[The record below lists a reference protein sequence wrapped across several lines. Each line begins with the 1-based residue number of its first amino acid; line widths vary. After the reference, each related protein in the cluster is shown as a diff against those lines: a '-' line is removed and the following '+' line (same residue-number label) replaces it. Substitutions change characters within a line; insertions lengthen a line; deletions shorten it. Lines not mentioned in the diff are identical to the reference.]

1 MCGIFGML
9 NRYTSKYSY
18 TQDFINNA
26 FQKGKKRGPETS
38 QYKIINEFTE
48 FGFHRLAINGINDE
62 SSQPLCIDNCILIC
76 NGEIYNYKE
85 LYDLLAS
92 KNIYPK
98 TDSDCEVIIHLY
110 KLFGIHDTLLKLNG
124 EFAFALYDVQQK
136 TFHLSRDPIGV
147 RPLYTI
153 GYMDQD
159 EGELIM
165 FGSEIKML
173 QPFMN
178 SYMQLKHFTPG
189 TVLTLTEN
197 NNKWCIIKSAVQYF
211 SPYNYDLHKNGCK
224 CFNCSRRY
232 MINIAAENNDNTPIL
247 KLINTTLHACVKRR
261 VTTSDR
267 PIACLLS
274 GGLDSSL
281 ITALV
286 SKYYK
291 KGQLETYSIGMP
303 GSEDL
308 KYSQIVADHIGTKH
322 TQIVMSEQD
331 FFDAIPEVIESIE
344 SYDTTSV
351 RASVG
356 NYLVSKYIA
365 EHSDAKVI
373 FNGDG
378 SDEITGGYMYFHK
391 APNSKEF
398 NDECYRLLEDI
409 HYFAVLRSDK
419 SFASNGLEP
428 RTPFLDKEF
437 INAFMSIPQEIRF
450 HPGNNQCEKYLL
462 RAAFDCDNLLPSQ
475 VLWRTKEAFSDG
487 VSSQKKSWYQIID
500 DKITQSYGDVNF
512 IETPYNPP
520 STREQRYYRM
530 IFEGHYPDCGYIV
543 PYFWMPRFVKNA
555 SDSSARTL
563 AIYNDLNK

>member
-1 MCGIFGML
+1 MCGIFGIL
-9 NRYTSKYSY
+9 NRKTAKYSY
-18 TQDFINNA
+18 QHDFINHA
-26 FQKGKKRGPETS
+26 FQRGKKRGPETS
-38 QYKIINEFTE
+38 QYKIINAFTE
-48 FGFHRLAINGINDE
+48 FGFHRLAINGLNDQA
-62 SSQPLCIDNCILIC
+62 SQPLCVDNCVLIC

-85 LYDLLAS
+85 LYEHLAT

-98 TDSDCEVIIHLY
+98 TDSDCEIIIHMY
-110 KLFGIHDTLLKLNG
+110 KQYGIHDTLLKLNG
-124 EFAFALYDVQQK
+124 EFAFALYDLK
-136 TFHLSRDPIGV
+136 NGTLHLARDPIGV
-147 RPLYTI
+147 RPLYTA
-153 GYMDQD
+153 GYFDQN
-159 EGELIM
+159 EGEMVI
-165 FGSEIKML
+165 FGSEMKML

-178 SYMQLKHFTPG
+178 SYMHIEQFKPG
-189 TVLTLTEN
+189 TFLTFTEN
-197 NNKWCIIKSAVQYF
+197 NNKWRIINTEVQYYK
-211 SPYNYDLHKNGCK
+211 PYNHDLHPKGCE
-224 CFNCSRRY
+224 CFNCCRRY
-232 MINIAAENNDNTPIL
+232 MMNVTITNDDTRPIL
-247 KLINTTLHACVKRR
+247 KLISNTLSECVKRR

-308 KYSQIVADHIGTKH
+308 KYSQLVADHLGTKH
-322 TQIVMSEQD
+322 TQIVMTEQQ
-331 FFDAIPEVIESIE
+331 FFDAIPEVIEAIE

-365 EHSDAKVI
+365 EHSEAKVI

-391 APNSKEF
+391 APNSKDF
-398 NDECYRLLEDI
+398 DDECYRLLEDI
-409 HYFAVLRSDK
+409 HYFDVLRSDK
-419 SFASNGLEP
+419 SVASNGLEP

-437 INAFMSIPQEIRF
+437 INAFMSIPPEIRY
-450 HPGNNQCEKYLL
+450 HPGKNQCEKYLL
-462 RAAFDCDNLLPSQ
+462 RSAFDYDNLLPKE

-500 DKITQSYGDVNF
+500 EKLAESYGDVNS
-512 IETPYNPP
+512 IRTTYNTPT
-520 STREQRYYRM
+520 TREQRYYRM
-530 IFEGHYPDCGYIV
+530 LFEGHYPDCGYIV
-543 PYFWMPRFVKNA
+543 PYFWMPRFVENA
-555 SDSSARTL
+555 TDSSARTL
-563 AIYNDLNK
+563 SIYNDLK